1 MNNKVSVRET
11 LRQSRER
18 EILEQLESLTKSMEA
33 EGFSITF
40 GEIGQ
45 RTTYALMTR
54 GDEEVVGYTFI
65 RDLHYKNPIIGK
77 LKALNQA
84 IARKCALEA
93 PAEIIVPDDI
103 PEL

>member
-1 MNNKVSVRET
+1 MSNKVSIRET
-11 LRQSRER
+11 LRQSREK
-18 EILEQLESLTKSMEA
+18 EVLENLESLTKSMES
-33 EGFSITF
+33 EGFSVTF

-65 RDLHYKNPIIGK
+65 RDLHYKNPTIGK

-93 PAEIIVPDDI
+93 PSDIIVPEEL
-103 PEL
+103 PEV